1 MDIVSILTVA
11 VRHAGPILLVAMGG
25 LLAVKA
31 NVFNLALEGFM
42 LIGAFASIVGAY
54 YSNSVLIGILT
65 GVLAST
71 FLIIIYAVFII
82 ELKVQPVICAISIIT
97 LTGGLTRYLLNP
109 IFGVSGRYVLSSSLA
124 MPSVHMKWLDKIPF
138 AGQILNGHSL
148 IVYFALILPFILYF
162 LLYKTTFGLNLRA
175 AGLNEEAAVS
185 AGLNTKRI
193 KYSALIANGILCG
206 LGGAELALSVYMF
219 NVGMTNGRGYTALA
233 AIILSNAHPIG
244 ALAACLLFGLAESLV
259 VSLSTSGISSYLL
272 GALPYLMALIAAV
285 LPQLLRINKNAL
297 SKKRAEKQE
306 IRRYY
311 QSRSQEI

>member
-54 YSNSVLIGILT
+54 YSNNVIIGILS
-65 GVLAST
+65 GIVAST
-71 FLIIIYAVFII
+71 ILIIIYAVFII

-109 IFGVSGRYVLSSSLA
+109 IFGVSGRYVLSSELA
-124 MPSVHMKWLDKIPF
+124 MPTVHINFLDKIPLI
-138 AGQILNGHSL
+138 GNILNGHSI
-148 IVYFALILPFILYF
+148 IVYFSLFLPFVLYF
-162 LLYKTTFGLNLRA
+162 VMYKTTYGLDLRA
-175 AGLNEEAAVS
+175 VGTNEEAAVS
-185 AGLNTKRI
+185 AGLNARRV
-193 KYSALIANGILCG
+193 KYTALIFNGILCG

-233 AIILSNAHPIG
+233 AIILSNSHPVG
-244 ALAACLLFGLAESLV
+244 AFAACLLFGLAESLV
-259 VSLSTSGISSYLL
+259 VTLSTTGVSSYLL
-272 GALPYLMALIAAV
+272 GMLPYVLALAAEAF
-285 LPQLLRINKNAL
+285 PQLFKIYKNGMRRKKAQRQII
-297 SKKRAEKQE
+297 SK
-306 IRRYY
+306 YY
-311 QSRSQEI
+311 QEVKQ